1 MKIEQ
6 LIHELLYEHNCIIVP
21 DFGAFITQ
29 AHSAK
34 KDLAAQQFLPPSKSV
49 SFNASLQKQDGLLIN
64 ALMSKQNLTQEK
76 ALETIQN
83 QVRFWQEHLQAGK
96 ELSLHHLGRLQQNAE
111 GNLVFT
117 PEDTN
122 FLLSSFGLPAVHTP
136 YVLQTEIEKE
146 KPNRYAGLLAA
157 ASFLPILVGGFLYFN
172 TPQPVK
178 AFVDEQWSGIV
189 LPMFGKEKVNREVV
203 HPTEKN
209 IHHLPNIKVEEI
221 VLPVENTAINNETV
235 VVKTKETTGKY
246 QVVAGSYRRLD
257 EAQEAIEKLNKKGF
271 DKAGM
276 VYKKGSFFYVN
287 YITFETE
294 EGARAYLNWIHEQDK
309 DAWIR
314 KN

>member
-6 LIHELLYEHNCIIVP
+6 LIHELLYEHNCVIVP

-29 AHSAK
+29 TYSAK
-34 KDLAAQQFLPPSKSV
+34 KDKEAQNFLPPSKTV
-49 SFNASLQKQDGLLIN
+49 SFNASIQKQDGLLIN
-64 ALMSKQNLTQEK
+64 ALMRKQSMSQEK

-96 ELSLHHLGRLQQNAE
+96 ELSLIRLGKLQQNVE

-122 FLLSSFGLPAVHTP
+122 FLLSSFGLPAVHAP

-157 ASFLPILVGGFLYFN
+157 ASFLPILIGGFLYFN

-189 LPMFGKEKVNREVV
+189 LPMFGKEKVNHKVI
-203 HPTEKN
+203 HPTEKS
-209 IHHLPNIKVEEI
+209 IHHLPNIMAEETTL
-221 VLPVENTAINNETV
+221 VASNTTKNNETV

-246 QVVAGSYRRLD
+246 QVVAGSYKRLD
-257 EAQEAIEKLNKKGF
+257 EAQEAIEKLHKKGF

-287 YITFETE
+287 YMTFETE
-294 EGARAYLNWIHEQDK
+294 EGARAYLNWIHEQNK